1 MLLYNIRT
9 NNKGENYM
17 DNMIQK
23 IVNTQNI
30 IFLLGVIVYTIC
42 LFTITD
48 IALMLFV
55 TYVIACALNPLV
67 DKLEKKMSRNLA
79 AAIVFGGF
87 VSGILLM
94 FLPIVIIGGKEIAHL
109 AAQYPQYVDQI
120 KDYVMTSPV
129 VQEFANSGG
138 LIESLT
144 SISKGGLY
152 LFVAMVFT
160 YFLIVDRDKIL
171 NAIVRFFPNSS
182 RSRMVEIWNISE
194 QKLSRFVS
202 GQFIASASV
211 GLIVLIGLLILRV
224 DSAVILGCISAVLD
238 IVPIVGPAIALVICL
253 AVVYKLGWTIVI
265 LTAII
270 FLFAQFAENNFVK
283 PYVFGKFM
291 DLHPIV
297 IYIFLFVC
305 AKYFGAIG
313 AIFAPA
319 IAADACV
326 LIEELYLKNMDM
338 KNTDEQSE

>member
-1 MLLYNIRT
+1 
-9 NNKGENYM
+9 M
-17 DNMIQK
+17 DNVFQK
-23 IVNTQNI
+23 IGNTQNI
-30 IFLLGVIVYTIC
+30 IFLIGIVVYGIC

-48 IALMLFV
+48 IALMFFV

-67 DKLEKKMSRNLA
+67 DKLEKKCSRNIA

-87 VSGILLM
+87 VGGILLM
-94 FLPIVIIGGKEIAHL
+94 FLPIIFIGGNEIAHL
-109 AAQYPQYVDQI
+109 AAQYPQYVDQV
-120 KDYVMTSPV
+120 KDYIMNSPV

-152 LFVAMVFT
+152 LFVSMIFT
-160 YFLIVDRDKIL
+160 YFLIVDRDKLL
-171 NAIVRFFPNSS
+171 NTGLRFFPKKS
-182 RSRMVEIWNISE
+182 RKKIKEIYELSE

-211 GLIVLIGLLILRV
+211 GLIMVIGLLFIKA
-224 DSAVILGCISAVLD
+224 DSAIILGCISAVLD

-253 AVVYKLGWTIVI
+253 AVVYKSGWTVVI
-265 LTAII
+265 LTAVI
-270 FLFAQFAENNFVK
+270 FAIAQIVENNVVK

-305 AKYFGAIG
+305 AKYFGAVG

-319 IAADACV
+319 IAADTCV
-326 LIEELYLKNMDM
+326 LIEELYLKNMDE
-338 KNTDEQSE
+338 NIE

>member
-1 MLLYNIRT
+1 MEKIL
-9 NNKGENYM
+9 NKIGNS
-17 DNMIQK
+17 
-23 IVNTQNI
+23 QNL
-30 IFLLGVIVYTIC
+30 IFLLGVVFYAIC

-55 TYVIACALNPLV
+55 TYVVACALNPLV
-67 DKLEKKMSRNLA
+67 DKLEKKCNRSTA
-79 AAIVFGGF
+79 ALIVFGGF
-87 VSGILLM
+87 VGGLLLM
-94 FLPIVIIGGKEIAHL
+94 FLPIIFIGGQELAHL
-109 AAQYPQYVDQI
+109 ATQYPQYVDKI
-120 KDYVMTSPV
+120 KDFVMNSPV

-138 LIESLT
+138 LIASLT

-152 LFVAMVFT
+152 LFVAFIFT

-171 NAIVRFFPNSS
+171 NTITRFFPKAS
-182 RSRMVEIWNISE
+182 RKRMREIWDISE

-211 GLIVLIGLLILRV
+211 GLIVLVGLLLLKV

-238 IVPIVGPAIALVICL
+238 IIPIVGPAIALIICL
-253 AVVYKLGWTIVI
+253 AVTYKLGWTIVI
-265 LTAII
+265 LTAAI

-305 AKYFGAIG
+305 AKYFGAVG

-326 LIEELYLKNMDM
+326 FIEELYLKNMD
-338 KNTDEQSE
+338 E

>member
-1 MLLYNIRT
+1 MENMF
-9 NNKGENYM
+9 NKLG
-17 DNMIQK
+17 
-23 IVNTQNI
+23 TSQNI
-30 IFLLGVIVYTIC
+30 IFLIGLIVYTIC

-67 DKLEKKMSRNLA
+67 DKLEKKMKRNIA

-87 VSGILLM
+87 VGGILLM
-94 FLPIVIIGGKEIAHL
+94 FLPIIILGGNEIVHL
-109 AAQYPQYVDQI
+109 AAQYPQYVDQV
-120 KDYVMTSPV
+120 KDYIMNSPV
-129 VQEFANSGG
+129 VEEFANSGG
-138 LIESLT
+138 LMASIT

-152 LFVAMVFT
+152 LFVSMIFT
-160 YFLIVDRDKIL
+160 YFLMVDREKL
-171 NAIVRFFPNSS
+171 VNTGLRFFPRKS
-182 RSRMVEIWNISE
+182 RERIKEIYDISE
-194 QKLSRFVS
+194 QKLSKFVS

-211 GLIVLIGLLILRV
+211 GLIMIIGLMFLKV
-224 DSAVILGCISAVLD
+224 DSAIILGCVSAVLD

-253 AVVYKLGWTIVI
+253 AVTYKLGWTVVI

-270 FLFAQFAENNFVK
+270 FAIAQIVENNVVK

-305 AKYFGAIG
+305 AKYFGAVG

-319 IAADACV
+319 IAADVCV
-326 LIEELYLKNMDM
+326 FIEELYLKNMDA
-338 KNTDEQSE
+338 DVE

>member
-1 MLLYNIRT
+1 
-9 NNKGENYM
+9 
-17 DNMIQK
+17 MIKK
-23 IVNTQNI
+23 IGNSQNLIFLIGI
-30 IFLLGVIVYTIC
+30 IFYTIC

-55 TYVIACALNPLV
+55 TYVVACALNPLV
-67 DKLEKKMSRNLA
+67 DKLEKKCNRNLA
-79 AAIVFGGF
+79 AAIVFGAFIG
-87 VSGILLM
+87 GILLM
-94 FLPIVIIGGKEIAHL
+94 FLPIIVLGGSEIAHL
-109 AAQYPQYVDQI
+109 AAQYPQYVDQV
-120 KDYVMTSPV
+120 KDFIMNSPV
-129 VQEFANSGG
+129 VEQFANSGG
-138 LIESLT
+138 LIESIT

-152 LFVAMVFT
+152 LFVALIFT
-160 YFLIVDRDKIL
+160 YFLMVDRDKIL
-171 NAIVRFFPNSS
+171 NAIVRFFPKNS
-182 RSRMVEIWNISE
+182 RVRIREIWDISE

-211 GLIVLIGLLILRV
+211 GIIMLIGLLCLKV
-224 DSAVILGCISAVLD
+224 DSAIILGCISAVLD

-253 AVVYKLGWTIVI
+253 AVVYKMGWTVII
-265 LTAII
+265 LTTVI

-305 AKYFGAIG
+305 AKYFGAVG

-326 LIEELYLKNMDM
+326 LIEELYLKNMDA
-338 KNTDEQSE
+338 DAEE

>member
-1 MLLYNIRT
+1 M
-9 NNKGENYM
+9 ENM
-17 DNMIQK
+17 FRK
-23 IVNTQNI
+23 FGHSQNI
-30 IFLLGVIVYTIC
+30 IFILGVIVYAVC

-48 IALMLFV
+48 IALMFFA
-55 TYVIACALNPLV
+55 TYVIACALNPVV
-67 DKLEKKMSRNLA
+67 DKLEQKCNRNIA

-87 VSGILLM
+87 VGGILLM
-94 FLPIVIIGGKEIAHL
+94 FLPIIFLGGKEIAHL
-109 AAQYPQYVDQI
+109 AAQYPQYVDQA
-120 KDYVMTSPV
+120 KDYIMNSPV
-129 VQEFANSGG
+129 VKEFANSGG
-138 LIESLT
+138 LLASIT

-152 LFVAMVFT
+152 LFVSLIFT

-171 NAIVRFFPNSS
+171 NGIIRFFPN
-182 RSRMVEIWNISE
+182 RSRKRMRKVFDISE
-194 QKLSRFVS
+194 EKLSKFVS

-211 GLIVLIGLLILRV
+211 GLVMIIGLLLLKV
-224 DSAVILGCISAVLD
+224 DSAIILGCISAVLD

-253 AVVYKLGWTIVI
+253 AVTYKLGWSVVI

-270 FLFAQFAENNFVK
+270 FAIAQIVENNLVK

-305 AKYFGAIG
+305 AKYFGVVG

-326 LIEELYLKNMDM
+326 FIEELYLKNMDR
-338 KNTDEQSE
+338 

>member
-1 MLLYNIRT
+1 M
-9 NNKGENYM
+9 G
-17 DNMIQK
+17 NMIQK
-23 IVNTQNI
+23 IGNSQNI
-30 IFLLGVIVYTIC
+30 IFLIGIIIYGIC

-55 TYVIACALNPLV
+55 TYVIACSLNPVV
-67 DKLEKKMSRNLA
+67 DKLEKKCPRNIA

-87 VSGILLM
+87 VGGILLM
-94 FLPIVIIGGKEIAHL
+94 SLPIIIFGGKEIAHL
-109 AAQYPQYVDQI
+109 AVQYPQYVDQL
-120 KDYVMTSPV
+120 KDYIMNSPV

-138 LIESLT
+138 LIASIT

-152 LFVAMVFT
+152 LFVAMIFT
-160 YFLIVDRDKIL
+160 YFLMVDRDKLL
-171 NAIVRFFPNSS
+171 NTALRFFPKKS
-182 RSRMVEIWNISE
+182 RERIKEIYDMSE

-211 GLIVLIGLLILRV
+211 GLIVISGLLILNV
-224 DSAVILGCISAVLD
+224 NSAIILGCVSAVLD

-253 AVVYKLGWTIVI
+253 AVVYKMGWTVLI
-265 LTAII
+265 LTAVI
-270 FLFAQFAENNFVK
+270 FLIAQVVENNVVK

-305 AKYFGAIG
+305 AKYFGAVG

-319 IAADACV
+319 IAADTCV
-326 LIEELYLKNMDM
+326 LIEELYLKNMDED
-338 KNTDEQSE
+338 TEQ

>member
-1 MLLYNIRT
+1 M
-9 NNKGENYM
+9 ENM
-17 DNMIQK
+17 FQK
-23 IVNTQNI
+23 LGHSQNI
-30 IFLLGVIVYTIC
+30 IFLLGLIIYGIC

-48 IALMLFV
+48 IALMIFV

-67 DKLEKKMSRNLA
+67 DKLEKKCSRNVA
-79 AAIVFGGF
+79 AAVVFGGF
-87 VSGILLM
+87 VGGILLM
-94 FLPIVIIGGKEIAHL
+94 FLPIVIIGGNEIANL

-120 KDYVMTSPV
+120 KDYITNSPV
-129 VQEFANSGG
+129 VEEFANSGG
-138 LIESLT
+138 LMASIT

-152 LFVAMVFT
+152 IFVSMIFT
-160 YFLIVDRDKIL
+160 YFLMVDRDKL
-171 NAIVRFFPNSS
+171 VNAALRFFPK
-182 RSRMVEIWNISE
+182 RSRERIKEIYDISE

-211 GLIVLIGLLILRV
+211 GLIVIVGLLILRV
-224 DSAVILGCISAVLD
+224 DSAIILGCVSAVLD

-253 AVVYKLGWTIVI
+253 AVTYKLGWTVVI

-270 FLFAQFAENNFVK
+270 FFIAQIVENNVVK

-305 AKYFGAIG
+305 AKYFGAVG

-319 IAADACV
+319 IAADVCV

-338 KNTDEQSE
+338 DEDCR

>member
-1 MLLYNIRT
+1 M
-9 NNKGENYM
+9 ENM
-17 DNMIQK
+17 FKK
-23 IVNTQNI
+23 IGTTQNL
-30 IFLLGVIVYTIC
+30 IFLIGIIIYGIC

-55 TYVIACALNPLV
+55 TYVIACALNPIV
-67 DKLEKKMSRNLA
+67 DKLEKRCSRNVA

-87 VSGILLM
+87 IGGILLM
-94 FLPIVIIGGKEIAHL
+94 FLPIIIIGGNEIAHL
-109 AAQYPQYVDQI
+109 AAQYPQYVDQV
-120 KDYVMTSPV
+120 KDYVMNSPV

-138 LIESLT
+138 LIESIT

-152 LFVAMVFT
+152 IFVSMIFT
-160 YFLIVDRDKIL
+160 YFLIVDREKLL
-171 NAIVRFFPNSS
+171 NTALRFFPKKS
-182 RSRMVEIWNISE
+182 RERIKEIYEISE

-211 GLIVLIGLLILRV
+211 GLIVLVGLLILKV
-224 DSAVILGCISAVLD
+224 DSAVILGCVSAVLD
-238 IVPIVGPAIALVICL
+238 IVPVVGPAIALVICL

-265 LTAII
+265 LTAVI
-270 FLFAQFAENNFVK
+270 FLFAQIVENNVVK

-305 AKYFGAIG
+305 AKYFGAVG

-319 IAADACV
+319 IAADTCV
-326 LIEELYLKNMDM
+326 LIEELYLKNMDE
-338 KNTDEQSE
+338 DVVEE

>member
-1 MLLYNIRT
+1 MS
-9 NNKGENYM
+9 
-17 DNMIQK
+17 NMIQK
-23 IVNTQNI
+23 LGNSQNI
-30 IFLLGVIVYTIC
+30 IFLIGIVIYTIC

-67 DKLEKKMSRNLA
+67 DKLEKKMKRNVA

-87 VSGILLM
+87 IGGLLLM

-109 AAQYPQYVDQI
+109 AAQYPQYVEQA
-120 KDYVMTSPV
+120 KDYIMNSPV

-138 LIESLT
+138 LIASIT

-152 LFVAMVFT
+152 LFVAMIFT
-160 YFLIVDRDKIL
+160 YFLMVDRDKL
-171 NAIVRFFPNSS
+171 VNTALRFFPKKS
-182 RSRMVEIWNISE
+182 RERFKEIYEISE

-211 GLIVLIGLLILRV
+211 GLIVIVGLLCLKV
-224 DSAVILGCISAVLD
+224 DSAIILGCISAVMD
-238 IVPIVGPAIALVICL
+238 IVPIVGPAIALIICL
-253 AVVYKLGWTIVI
+253 AVTYKLGWTIVI
-265 LTAII
+265 ATAVI
-270 FLFAQFAENNFVK
+270 FLIAQIVENNVVK

-305 AKYFGAIG
+305 AKYFGAVG

-319 IAADACV
+319 IAADVCV
-326 LIEELYLKNMDM
+326 FIEELYLKNMDA
-338 KNTDEQSE
+338 DVEE

>member
-1 MLLYNIRT
+1 M
-9 NNKGENYM
+9 ENM
-17 DNMIQK
+17 FQK
-23 IVNTQNI
+23 LGHSQNI
-30 IFLLGVIVYTIC
+30 IFLLGLIIYGIC

-67 DKLEKKMSRNLA
+67 DKLEKKCSRNVA

-87 VSGILLM
+87 VGGILLM
-94 FLPIVIIGGKEIAHL
+94 FLPIIIIGGNEIANL
-109 AAQYPQYVDQI
+109 AAQYPQYVDQV
-120 KDYVMTSPV
+120 KDYVMNSPV

-138 LIESLT
+138 LMASIT

-152 LFVAMVFT
+152 LFVSMIFT
-160 YFLIVDRDKIL
+160 YFLMVDRDKL
-171 NAIVRFFPNSS
+171 VTTALRFFPKKS
-182 RSRMVEIWNISE
+182 RERIKEIYDISE

-211 GLIVLIGLLILRV
+211 GLIVIAGLLILRV
-224 DSAVILGCISAVLD
+224 DSAIILGCVSAVLD

-253 AVVYKLGWTIVI
+253 AVTYKLGWTVVI

-270 FLFAQFAENNFVK
+270 FLLAQVIENNVVK

-305 AKYFGAIG
+305 AKYFGAVG

-319 IAADACV
+319 IAADVCV
-326 LIEELYLKNMDM
+326 LVEELYLKNMDM
-338 KNTDEQSE
+338 DEDCR

>member
-1 MLLYNIRT
+1 
-9 NNKGENYM
+9 M
-17 DNMIQK
+17 DNVLRKMGK
-23 IVNTQNI
+23 TQNM
-30 IFLLGVIVYTIC
+30 IFLIGIIIYGIC

-55 TYVIACALNPLV
+55 TYVVACALNPLV
-67 DKLEKKMSRNLA
+67 DKLEKKFSRNIA

-87 VSGILLM
+87 IGGILLM
-94 FLPIVIIGGKEIAHL
+94 FLPIIIIGGKEIVNL

-120 KDYVMTSPV
+120 KDYIMNSPV

-138 LIESLT
+138 LIESIT

-152 LFVAMVFT
+152 LFVSAIFT
-160 YFLIVDRDKIL
+160 YFLMVDRDKLI
-171 NAIVRFFPNSS
+171 NAVLRFFPKKS
-182 RSRMVEIWNISE
+182 RERIKEIYDISE

-211 GLIVLIGLLILRV
+211 GLIVIIGLLLFGV
-224 DSAVILGCISAVLD
+224 DSAIILGCVCAVLD

-253 AVVYKLGWTIVI
+253 AVVYKMGWTIII
-265 LTAII
+265 LTAVI
-270 FLFAQFAENNFVK
+270 FAIAQIVENNIVK

-305 AKYFGAIG
+305 AKYFGAVG

-319 IAADACV
+319 IAADTCV
-326 LIEELYLKNMDM
+326 FIEELYLKRMDE
-338 KNTDEQSE
+338 DEDAE

>member
-1 MLLYNIRT
+1 MS
-9 NNKGENYM
+9 
-17 DNMIQK
+17 NMIQK
-23 IVNTQNI
+23 LGNSQNI
-30 IFLLGVIVYTIC
+30 IFLIGIIIYGIC

-67 DKLEKKMSRNLA
+67 DKLEKKMKRNIA

-87 VSGILLM
+87 IGGLLLM
-94 FLPIVIIGGKEIAHL
+94 FLPIVVIGGNEIVHL
-109 AAQYPQYVDQI
+109 AAQYPQYVDQV
-120 KDYVMTSPV
+120 KDYIMNSPV

-138 LIESLT
+138 LMASIT

-152 LFVAMVFT
+152 LFVAMIFT
-160 YFLIVDRDKIL
+160 YFLMVDRDKL
-171 NAIVRFFPNSS
+171 VTAALRFFPKKS
-182 RSRMVEIWNISE
+182 RERFREIYEISE

-211 GLIVLIGLLILRV
+211 GLIVIIGLMILKV
-224 DSAVILGCISAVLD
+224 DSAIILGCVSAVLD

-253 AVVYKLGWTIVI
+253 AVTYKLGWTIVI
-265 LTAII
+265 ATAVI
-270 FLFAQFAENNFVK
+270 FLIAQIVENNVVK

-305 AKYFGAIG
+305 AKYFGAVG

-319 IAADACV
+319 IAADVCV
-326 LIEELYLKNMDM
+326 LVEELYLKNMDE
-338 KNTDEQSE
+338 DVEA

>member
-1 MLLYNIRT
+1 MEKNIL
-9 NNKGENYM
+9 
-17 DNMIQK
+17 QK
-23 IVNTQNI
+23 IGNSQNI
-30 IFLLGVIVYTIC
+30 IFIIGIIVYTIC

-67 DKLEKKMSRNLA
+67 DKLEKKCNRNLA

-87 VSGILLM
+87 IGGILLM
-94 FLPIVIIGGKEIAHL
+94 FLPIVIIGGQEIAHL

-120 KDYVMTSPV
+120 KDYIMTSPV
-129 VQEFANSGG
+129 VEEFANSGG
-138 LIESLT
+138 LIESIT
-144 SISKGGLY
+144 SISKGGIY
-152 LFVAMVFT
+152 LFVALIFT
-160 YFLIVDRDKIL
+160 YFIIVDRDKL
-171 NAIVRFFPNSS
+171 LTALLRFFPKKS
-182 RSRMVEIWNISE
+182 RNRMREIFDKSE
-194 QKLSRFVS
+194 EKLSRFVS

-211 GLIVLIGLLILRV
+211 GLIVVIGLLLLRV
-224 DSAVILGCISAVLD
+224 DSAIILGCISAVLD

-253 AVVYKLGWTIVI
+253 AVVYKMGWTIVI
-265 LTAII
+265 LTAVI

-305 AKYFGAIG
+305 AKYFGAVG

-326 LIEELYLKNMDM
+326 LIEELYLKNMD
-338 KNTDEQSE
+338 EEVEE